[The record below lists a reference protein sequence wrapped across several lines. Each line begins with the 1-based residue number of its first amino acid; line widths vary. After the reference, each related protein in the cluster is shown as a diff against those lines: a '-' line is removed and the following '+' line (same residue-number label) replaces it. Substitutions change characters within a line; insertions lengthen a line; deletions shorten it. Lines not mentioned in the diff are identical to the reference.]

1 MNCRLKLQKIQREV
15 EDFFQQLRHKTCAVT
30 WPFATKKIIII
41 ACSLLPM
48 IAERPQFYALTKVCV
63 QLLIKR
69 LLLPSCDYDKVIKG
83 ISFYPFDSAPN
94 ATLAS
99 LHSARNFIFDLF
111 FICFKLNLHFVQSE
125 ACIIK
130 YAYIPRLLGCQKI
143 FNKSARRGY

>member
-1 MNCRLKLQKIQREV
+1 MPIEIAKNSTRSQRFLPTIKAQDMCGNV
-15 EDFFQQLRHKTCAVT
+15 AVCHE
-30 WPFATKKIIII
+30 KIIII

-111 FICFKLNLHFVQSE
+111 FICFKLNLHFVESE